1 MSLHQSLTTRTE
13 KEKPSLNADHTSLL
27 VSFCNQVSSPDCSLC
42 IFDMSSRASRWID
55 FSSLSDDV
63 CNSFSCVCGICGV
76 AEDVIITTQGASPIL
91 ATVSIAEAKITN
103 YVALKKCKDTHS
115 LVYSNGYV
123 YIVST
128 GTNEIYRVP
137 FKDGQLG
144 EEELFWNY
152 PGVSHERDEVHLNGL
167 TVDGDDL
174 IASCF
179 GPKNAEGAWGLE
191 GRVFHVESGASIH
204 AGLNQPHTP
213 LVIGDQ
219 LVFVESA
226 ESKVFMYTK
235 TASGAWTLS
244 AEIKMPGYTRG
255 LALQDGHLLVG
266 ISSSRNVSRSRKTAV
281 ADIREPTDTAIMRVD
296 LETHSTEVACDLS
309 AFARE
314 VYDIVSV
321 NGAPSLSSPFDV
333 LSHRVREMESTIDRY
348 IVNVQSLLSQLNEA
362 HQTASCLQNE
372 LEMTRQTVSWRVTAP
387 LRSGRKA
394 LDFLIARF
402 RNPPHTSNS
411 GRSAPVTTALRDSTE
426 SGCSDDRSA

>member
-1 MSLHQSLTTRTE
+1 MPSESFLLT
-13 KEKPSLNADHTSLL
+13 
-27 VSFCNQVSSPDCSLC
+27 FCNQQGSLFHSLC
-42 IFDMSSRASRWID
+42 VVDFGGPRFSWVEFDPIPDEVRQD
-55 FSSLSDDV
+55 FGG
-63 CNSFSCVCGICGV
+63 VCGACRIG
-76 AEDVIITTQGASPIL
+76 E
-91 ATVSIAEAKITN
+91 
-103 YVALKKCKDTHS
+103 YVAICTQSNEKPLVTIVDPVTGGIGRVLALEGCRDPHS
-115 LVYSNGYV
+115 MVYHEGYLYV
-123 YIVST
+123 TST
-128 GTNEIYRVP
+128 GTNEICRV
-137 FKDGQLG
+137 KTDGTSFDKQ
-144 EEELFWNY
+144 ELFWQY
-152 PGVSHERDEVHLNGL
+152 PDVRYDRDEVHLNGL
-167 TVDGDDL
+167 TVSDNRF

-179 GPKNAEGAWGLE
+179 GVRAPGGSWSMA
-191 GRVFHVESGASIH
+191 GRVFYLDSGH
-204 AGLNQPHTP
+204 AIRDGLNQPHTP
-213 LVIGDQ
+213 LVVDNQ
-219 LVFVESA
+219 LFFAESAAKKVFV
-226 ESKVFMYTK
+226 YTK
-235 TASGAWTLS
+235 TAPDTWNFH
-244 AEIKMPGYTRG
+244 AEILMPGYTRG
-255 LALQDGHLLVG
+255 LALQTGKLLVG

-402 RNPPHTSNS
+402 RNPPPTSNS
-411 GRSAPVTTALRDSTE
+411 GRSAPVTTAPRDSTE